1 MNQKKVLNIVKLAV
15 NDRVGKQSHIRN
27 QGIVF
32 YEDGT
37 VNIVEYDDAVQLA
50 KQQNIRIQQLPG
62 DVVSK
67 DYQQFR
73 TIANYRPYGKKKES
87 TATKPEASSKK
98 ATKKKTEKVPTYD
111 YFEELDDEEEK
122 TGNLFTR
129 AMKKIGRVITFPF
142 RKFYQG
148 VSWACDLYT
157 RKVLQRDKA
166 EARRRKLERKAKA
179 KEARKNAFTKFK
191 ELFTVKRNKKG
202 KKVGFFKK
210 FRSAAAAIGT
220 AIALTIGVGAAAT
233 GCANNNATTAANQVA
248 DATLDNLS
256 DLTDDELLQMIQNNS
271 LTAEQILE
279 LIASGQMTNDD
290 FLNFDYQLLLDITTN
305 ETQKQEMQKIGNFL
319 DSYNGTFADYYL
331 EENHAGVRAALRW
344 EEVSALSL
352 AYNDFSKE
360 EIAAIFN
367 GYEVKSA
374 EFTEAYKE
382 ATLQLFGAFA
392 MSDRDH
398 SIPIEM
404 LVNDSE
410 GQAFVQKYKD
420 LFYDVVEATGQAKI
434 DAANRLYQEVF
445 KDYPIDSEIR
455 EVGISHAESRNS
467 MESYKLAAVP
477 IISAAEAM
485 FQNLEIDHTLYDK
498 AVEYFN
504 DIGLCNYAQGQFDR
518 AETITLSSQE
528 DEKNPTYQQFMD
540 AKIRELTAEDIYYK
554 NDLSRDL
561 SQLDKFQDR
570 VNWHFN
576 LDANGNLVVGDTLK
590 ESYTVRTYT
599 ESTTQVT
606 GSETKTSNVS
616 REEAV
621 SRFGED
627 EVRRREAAVNRQFDA
642 ENEEAKRQA
651 DAAAEE
657 KRQELQQEADK
668 AAEEVRQEIED
679 DEKDLQQDI
688 EDANNQIDENNKD
701 QNPGNDTPIKEEDFG
716 DHGVDFDGDPTT
728 DNGELDDSVQDI
740 TTNGDGVGGEMPDPG
755 ESGDAFDQEAPDYNN
770 QPSGTV
776 GGDSSYGTYEEPIVT
791 NMPSGDSIL
800 EYEEGLSNEAIADA
814 MVEEMA
820 NAGNGEYTYG
830 SEYVR

>member
-87 TATKPEASSKK
+87 TATKPEASSEK

-220 AIALTIGVGAAAT
+220 AVALTIGVGAAAT

-271 LTAEQILE
+271 LTAEQILQ
-279 LIASGQMTNDD
+279 LIESGQMTNDD

-319 DSYNGTFADYYL
+319 DNYNGTFADYYL

-398 SIPIEM
+398 SIPVEM
-404 LVNDSE
+404 LVNDPE

-420 LFYDVVEATGQAKI
+420 LFYDAVEATGQAKI

-477 IISAAEAM
+477 IISAAE
-485 FQNLEIDHTLYDK
+485 I
-498 AVEYFN
+498 
-504 DIGLCNYAQGQFDR
+504 
-518 AETITLSSQE
+518 
-528 DEKNPTYQQFMD
+528 
-540 AKIRELTAEDIYYK
+540 
-554 NDLSRDL
+554 
-561 SQLDKFQDR
+561 
-570 VNWHFN
+570 
-576 LDANGNLVVGDTLK
+576 
-590 ESYTVRTYT
+590 
-599 ESTTQVT
+599 
-606 GSETKTSNVS
+606 
-616 REEAV
+616 
-621 SRFGED
+621 
-627 EVRRREAAVNRQFDA
+627 
-642 ENEEAKRQA
+642 
-651 DAAAEE
+651 
-657 KRQELQQEADK
+657 
-668 AAEEVRQEIED
+668 
-679 DEKDLQQDI
+679 
-688 EDANNQIDENNKD
+688 
-701 QNPGNDTPIKEEDFG
+701 
-716 DHGVDFDGDPTT
+716 
-728 DNGELDDSVQDI
+728 
-740 TTNGDGVGGEMPDPG
+740 
-755 ESGDAFDQEAPDYNN
+755 
-770 QPSGTV
+770 
-776 GGDSSYGTYEEPIVT
+776 
-791 NMPSGDSIL
+791 
-800 EYEEGLSNEAIADA
+800 
-814 MVEEMA
+814 
-820 NAGNGEYTYG
+820 
-830 SEYVR
+830 

>member
-1 MNQKKVLNIVKLAV
+1 MNQKKVLNIIKLAV
-15 NDRVGKQSHIRN
+15 NDRVGDMSSNDTLDKDRNHIRN
-27 QGIVF
+27 LGLVF

-37 VNIVEYDDAVQLA
+37 VNVLEYDDAIQLA
-50 KQQNIRIQQLPG
+50 KQQNIRIQQLPQ
-62 DVVSK
+62 DAVVK
-67 DYQQFR
+67 HYQQFR
-73 TIANYRPYGKKKES
+73 TVANYHPY
-87 TATKPEASSKK
+87 SKLK
-98 ATKKKTEKVPTYD
+98 QTNPGDEEVSADGPSPYE
-111 YFEELDDEEEK
+111 YFEDYEEEEQK
-122 TGNLFTR
+122 RGNLFTR
-129 AMKKIGRVITFPF
+129 AMRKLGRAVTFPF
-142 RKFYQG
+142 RKYYQG
-148 VSWACDLYT
+148 VSWACDLYN
-157 RKVLQRDKA
+157 RKVLHRNLM
-166 EARRRKLERKAKA
+166 EARKKTLAKRAKA
-179 KEARKNAFTKFK
+179 KEARKNAFTKIK
-191 ELFTVKRNKKG
+191 EMFSAKQDENG
-202 KKVGFFKK
+202 KKVGVFKK
-210 FRSAAAAIGT
+210 FRRAAVAVGT
-220 AIALTIGVGAAAT
+220 AIALTIGIG
-233 GCANNNATTAANQVA
+233 GDGWANDTAGTDANQVSET
-248 DATLDNLS
+248 TLDNLS
-256 DLTDDELLQMIQNNS
+256 NLSSDGLLQLLQRNV
-271 LTAEQILE
+271 LTTEQVLE
-279 LIASGQMTNDD
+279 LIEAGQITNDQ
-290 FLNFDYQLLLDITTN
+290 FTSFRYSLLFDVTTN

-331 EENHAGVRAALRW
+331 EENHVGVRAALRW

-352 AYNDFSKE
+352 AYNEFSKE

-404 LVNDSE
+404 LVNDPE

-434 DAANRLYQEVF
+434 AAANRFYQEVF
-445 KDYPIDSEIR
+445 KDYPIDSEVR

-467 MESYKLAAVP
+467 LESYKLAAVP

-485 FQNLEIDHTLYDK
+485 VQNLEIDHTLYDK

-576 LDANGNLVVGDTLK
+576 LDANGNLVVGGTLN

-599 ESTTQVT
+599 ETTAQVT
-606 GSETKTSNVS
+606 GNETRMREVS
-616 REEAV
+616 RGEAV
-621 SRFGED
+621 AEFGAAEVQRQED
-627 EVRRREAAVNRQFDA
+627 AINSEFNDWNAWQKAEGEASA
-642 ENEEAKRQA
+642 EEKRQQLQQDA
-651 DAAAEE
+651 DAAAED
-657 KRQELQQEADK
+657 L
-668 AAEEVRQEIED
+668 RQEIEND
-679 DEKDLQQDI
+679 AEDLQDDI
-688 EDANNQIDENNKD
+688 DAANNQIGENNND
-701 QNPGNDTPIKEEDFG
+701 QNPDNDTPIKEGDFG
-716 DHGVDFDGDPTT
+716 GHEVHFGDDYSTEGVL
-728 DNGELDDSVQDI
+728 NNSVQDI
-740 TTNGDGVGGEMPDPG
+740 TTNGDGAGSEMPDPN
-755 ESGDAFDQEAPDYNN
+755 ESGDAFDQEAPEYNN
-770 QPSGTV
+770 PPSGTV
-776 GGDSSYGTYEEPIVT
+776 GGDSSYGTYEVPIVT
-791 NMPSGDSIL
+791 NMPSGDTIL

>member
-1 MNQKKVLNIVKLAV
+1 MNQKRVLNIVKLAV

-67 DYQQFR
+67 NYQQFR

-87 TATKPEASSKK
+87 TATKPETSSEK

-111 YFEELDDEEEK
+111 YFEELDEEEEK

-129 AMKKIGRVITFPF
+129 AMKKLGRAITFPF

-148 VSWACDLYT
+148 VSWVCDLYT

-166 EARRRKLERKAKA
+166 EARKRKLERKANA
-179 KEARKNAFTKFK
+179 KEARKNAFTKIK

-233 GCANNNATTAANQVA
+233 GCANNNVTTAANQVA

-279 LIASGQMTNDD
+279 LIESGQMTNDD
-290 FLNFDYQLLLDITTN
+290 FANFDYQLLLDITTN

-344 EEVSALSL
+344 EEVSALNL

-360 EIAAIFN
+360 EIAAIYN

-404 LVNDSE
+404 LVNDPE

-420 LFYDVVEATGQAKI
+420 LFYDAVEATGQAKI

-606 GSETKTSNVS
+606 GGETKTSNVS

-651 DAAAEE
+651 EAAAEE

-701 QNPGNDTPIKEEDFG
+701 QDSTNNVPVGEDDFG

-728 DNGELDDSVQDI
+728 NNGELDDSVQDI
-740 TTNGDGVGGEMPDPG
+740 TTNGDGAGSEMPDPN
-755 ESGDAFDQEAPDYNN
+755 ESGDAFDQEAPEYNN

-776 GGDSSYGTYEEPIVT
+776 GGDSSYGTYEDPIVT
-791 NMPSGDSIL
+791 NTPSGDTIL